1 MGSYR
6 TLRIIL
12 ILVVGGLV
20 LTRLSYAQDE
30 SASDTSSAQFS
41 EEQVESVASA
51 FVAIQQLRQQYQQ
64 EHGNP
69 QDLDSAQVAQI
80 RKEFQG
86 ESQQVI
92 EDEGI
97 TRGTFGQVLQ
107 AAQSDT
113 TLRGRLYT
121 EIEEAGGQVP
131 QAPSGQGASGRG
143 GSPPDVSQDQIR
155 KAGQAF
161 AQIQQVRRKFQTQ
174 FGSVQDSTRQQQIQ
188 RKYQMATQKAIQSV
202 GLNPMQFSQVIR
214 AAQSDPN
221 VRRQFFSAIEAAGGS
236 PPQPSGQAP
245 PQGQSQPAPS
255 PSPAP

>member
-1 MGSYR
+1 MDSFR
-6 TLRIIL
+6 TVRTIL
-12 ILVVGGLV
+12 ILAVGALL

-30 SASDTSSAQFS
+30 AASDTSSSQFTD
-41 EEQVESVASA
+41 EQVESVANA
-51 FVAIQQLRQQYQQ
+51 FVAIQQLRQKYQQ

-69 QDLDSAQVAQI
+69 QDLDSTQVAQI

-92 EDEGI
+92 QDEGI

-113 TLRGRLYT
+113 TLRGQLYT

-131 QAPSGQGASGRG
+131 EGSAGQSGSA
-143 GSPPDVSQDQIR
+143 PDVNQDQIQ
-155 KAGQAF
+155 KAGEAF
-161 AQIQQVRRKFQTQ
+161 AQIQQVRQRFQSQ
-174 FGSVQDSTRQQQIQ
+174 YGSVQDSTRQQQIQ
-188 RKYQMATQKAIQSV
+188 RKYQMATQKAIQSA
-202 GLNPMQFSQVIR
+202 GLSPVQFSQVIR

-221 VRRQFFSAIEAAGGS
+221 VRQQFFSAIEAAGGS

-245 PQGQSQPAPS
+245 PQGQSQPAPA